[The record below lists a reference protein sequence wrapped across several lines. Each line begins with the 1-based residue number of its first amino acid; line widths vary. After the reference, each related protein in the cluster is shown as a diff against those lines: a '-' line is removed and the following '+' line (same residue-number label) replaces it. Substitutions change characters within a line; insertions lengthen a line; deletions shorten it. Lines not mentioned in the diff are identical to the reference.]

1 MQYKDKYMSKS
12 PLGRGLSSLIPNKT
26 SDNISSNAIQQDANL
41 DIEDK
46 FLDININFI
55 APNPYQPR
63 TEFSQQEIDNLAQSI
78 KDKGILQPLVVTK
91 ISENQYQLIAGERRL
106 RASKLAGLK
115 TVPVIVKNGI
125 TDQDKAELA
134 LIENIQ
140 RQNLNPIERAKGFAE
155 LQHKFNITQ
164 EAIARQLD
172 ISRSAVANTLRY
184 LQLPEKV
191 QDALASGAITEG
203 HAKII
208 AGLESPAIQEKVLDN
223 ILNNA
228 LNVRQTEKIV
238 KKDSNSIHNQV
249 SSEVKH
255 WVSQLSET
263 IHNKVEIRKKGKRY
277 IITLNFFE
285 EAEIENLYKKLS
297 K

>member
-1 MQYKDKYMSKS
+1 MSKS

-26 SDNISSNAIQQDANL
+26 TDNIVSKPIQQDNNL
-41 DIEDK
+41 VVEDR
-46 FLDININFI
+46 LIDINIDFI
-55 APNPYQPR
+55 TPNPYQPR
-63 TEFSQQEIDNLAQSI
+63 TEFLQEEIENLAKSI
-78 KDKGILQPLVVTK
+78 QDKGILQPLVVTQ
-91 ISENQYQLIAGERRL
+91 IAENQYQLIAGERRL
-106 RASKLAGLK
+106 RAAKLAGLK
-115 TVPVIVKNGI
+115 NISVIIKNGI

-164 EAIARQLD
+164 EAIAKQLD

-184 LQLPEKV
+184 LQLPVKV
-191 QDALASGAITEG
+191 QNALSSGAITEG

-208 AGLESPAIQEKVLDN
+208 AGLESSEIQEKVLDN
-223 ILNNA
+223 IVNNA
-228 LNVRQTEKIV
+228 LNVRQTATIV
-238 KKDSNSIHNQV
+238 KKDPNSIHNQV
-249 SSEVKH
+249 SPEVKH

-285 EAEIENLYKKLS
+285 ESEIENLYKKLS

>member
-1 MQYKDKYMSKS
+1 MSKS

-26 SDNISSNAIQQDANL
+26 SDQPSKTQVLQSDNILVS
-41 DIEDK
+41 EDK
-46 FLDININFI
+46 LLEVNINSI
-55 APNPYQPR
+55 EPNPYQPR
-63 TEFSQQEIDNLAQSI
+63 TEFVAEEIENLAQSI
-78 KDKGILQPLVVTK
+78 KDKGILQPLVVTEV
-91 ISENQYQLIAGERRL
+91 SEGKYQLIAGERRL

-115 TVPVIVKNGI
+115 KVSVVIKKGI

-164 EAIARQLD
+164 EAIAKQLD

-191 QDALASGAITEG
+191 QNALAVGDITEG

-208 AGLESPAIQEKVLDN
+208 AGLETEEMQEQVLDN
-223 ILNNA
+223 IINNA
-228 LNVRQTEKIV
+228 LNVRQTAKVI
-238 KKDSNSIHNQV
+238 KKDPNSSQNQV
-249 SSEVKH
+249 SSDVKQ

-263 IHNKVEIRKKGKRY
+263 IHNKVEVRKKGKRY
-277 IITLNFFE
+277 IVTLNFFE

-297 K
+297 Q

>member
-1 MQYKDKYMSKS
+1 MSKS
-12 PLGRGLSSLIPNKT
+12 PLGRGLSSLIPNKA
-26 SDNISSNAIQQDANL
+26 SDQTTKPQVLQSENFPVS
-41 DIEDK
+41 EDK
-46 FLDININFI
+46 LLEVNINSI
-55 APNPYQPR
+55 EPNPYQPR
-63 TEFSQQEIDNLAQSI
+63 TEFLAEEIENLAQSI
-78 KDKGILQPLVVTK
+78 KDKGILQPLVVTEV
-91 ISENQYQLIAGERRL
+91 SEGKYQLIAGERRL

-115 TVPVIVKNGI
+115 KVSVVIKKGI

-164 EAIARQLD
+164 EAIAKQLD

-191 QDALASGAITEG
+191 QNALAVGDITEG

-208 AGLESPAIQEKVLDN
+208 AGLETQEMQEQVLDN
-223 ILNNA
+223 IINNA
-228 LNVRQTEKIV
+228 LNVRQTAKVI
-238 KKDSNSIHNQV
+238 KKDPNSVQNQV
-249 SSEVKH
+249 SSDVKQ

-263 IHNKVEIRKKGKRY
+263 IHNKVEVRKKGKRY
-277 IITLNFFE
+277 IVTLNFFE

-297 K
+297 Q

>member
-1 MQYKDKYMSKS
+1 MSKS

-26 SDNISSNAIQQDANL
+26 SDQTTKPQVLQSENFPVS
-41 DIEDK
+41 EDK
-46 FLDININFI
+46 LLEVNINSI
-55 APNPYQPR
+55 EPNPYQPR
-63 TEFSQQEIDNLAQSI
+63 TKFVAEEIENLAQSI
-78 KDKGILQPLVVTK
+78 KDKGILQPLVVTEV
-91 ISENQYQLIAGERRL
+91 SEGKYQLIAGERRL

-115 TVPVIVKNGI
+115 KVSVVIKKGI

-164 EAIARQLD
+164 EAIAKQLD

-191 QDALASGAITEG
+191 QNALAVGDITEG

-208 AGLESPAIQEKVLDN
+208 AGLETEEMQEQVLDN
-223 ILNNA
+223 IINNA
-228 LNVRQTEKIV
+228 LNVRQTAKVI
-238 KKDSNSIHNQV
+238 KKDPNSSQNQV
-249 SSEVKH
+249 SSDVKQ

-263 IHNKVEIRKKGKRY
+263 IHNKVEVRKKGKRY
-277 IITLNFFE
+277 IVTLNFFE

-297 K
+297 Q

>member
-1 MQYKDKYMSKS
+1 MSKS

-26 SDNISSNAIQQDANL
+26 SDQASKAKIIKSDNVLVSD
-41 DIEDK
+41 DK
-46 FLDININFI
+46 LMEVNINLI
-55 APNPYQPR
+55 EANPYQPR
-63 TEFSQQEIDNLAQSI
+63 TEFLQEEIENLAQSI
-78 KDKGILQPLVVTK
+78 KDKGILQPLVVTQ
-91 ISENQYQLIAGERRL
+91 ISKDKYQLIAGERRL

-115 TVPVIVKNGI
+115 TITVVIKDGI

-164 EAIARQLD
+164 ESIAKQLD

-191 QDALASGAITEG
+191 QNALSVGDITEG

-208 AGLESPAIQEKVLDN
+208 AGLENQEIQEQVLDN
-223 ILNNA
+223 IINNA
-228 LNVRQTEKIV
+228 LNVRQTAKVV
-238 KKDSNSIHNQV
+238 KKDPNSAQNQV
-249 SSEVKH
+249 SSDVKQ
-255 WVSQLSET
+255 WISQLSET
-263 IHNKVEIRKKGKRY
+263 IHNKVEVRKKGKRY
-277 IITLNFFE
+277 IVTLNFFE

-297 K
+297 Q

>member
-1 MQYKDKYMSKS
+1 MSKS

-26 SDNISSNAIQQDANL
+26 SDQPSKTQVLQSDNILVS
-41 DIEDK
+41 EDK
-46 FLDININFI
+46 LLEVNINSI
-55 APNPYQPR
+55 EPNPYQPR
-63 TEFSQQEIDNLAQSI
+63 TEFVAEEIENLAQSI
-78 KDKGILQPLVVTK
+78 KDKGILQPLVVTEV
-91 ISENQYQLIAGERRL
+91 SEGKYQLIAGERRL

-115 TVPVIVKNGI
+115 KVSVVIKKGI

-164 EAIARQLD
+164 EAIAKQLD

-191 QDALASGAITEG
+191 QNALAVGDITEG

-208 AGLESPAIQEKVLDN
+208 AGLETQEMQEQVLDN
-223 ILNNA
+223 IINNA
-228 LNVRQTEKIV
+228 LNVRQTAKVI
-238 KKDSNSIHNQV
+238 KKDPNSVQNQV
-249 SSEVKH
+249 SSDVKQ

-263 IHNKVEIRKKGKRY
+263 IHNKVEVRKKGKRY
-277 IITLNFFE
+277 IVTLNFFE

-297 K
+297 Q

>member
-1 MQYKDKYMSKS
+1 MSKS

-26 SDNISSNAIQQDANL
+26 SDQASKAQIIKSDNVLVS
-41 DIEDK
+41 EDK
-46 FLDININFI
+46 LMEVNINLI
-55 APNPYQPR
+55 EANPYQPR
-63 TEFSQQEIDNLAQSI
+63 TEFLQEEIENLAQSI
-78 KDKGILQPLVVTK
+78 KDKGILQPLVVTQ
-91 ISENQYQLIAGERRL
+91 ISKDKYQLIAGERRL

-115 TVPVIVKNGI
+115 TITVVIKDGI

-164 EAIARQLD
+164 ESIAKQLD

-191 QDALASGAITEG
+191 QNALSVGDITEG

-208 AGLESPAIQEKVLDN
+208 AGLENQEIQEQVLDN
-223 ILNNA
+223 IINNA
-228 LNVRQTEKIV
+228 LNVRQTAKVV
-238 KKDSNSIHNQV
+238 KKDPNSAQNQV
-249 SSEVKH
+249 SSDVKQ
-255 WVSQLSET
+255 WISQLSET
-263 IHNKVEIRKKGKRY
+263 IHNKVEVRKKGKRY
-277 IITLNFFE
+277 IVTLNFFE

-297 K
+297 Q